1 MTQPS
6 EPETATR
13 IAERVAARDRQRA
26 EFVGTVSHDLKT
38 PLNAIVGFTSVLLAD
53 ATGFAPEQKHQLQLV
68 YDSARSLL
76 ERINALLEFYRLE
89 GGRITAA
96 PEWFMPAELLA
107 ALVETHREAAA
118 RAGVELASPPPGRG
132 PQRLRADAR
141 LIRRALDELVD
152 NAIRF
157 GGAGPCRLDLTA
169 QPAAAGGLQV
179 RFAVRNAATGV
190 AADRRQALAVSLAPQ
205 PDPLARSYA
214 GLGLGLALAREAAR
228 ALGGFIALDE
238 VEGRARFS
246 LVLELADQDVG
257 DGG

>member
-1 MTQPS
+1 MTRPS
-6 EPETATR
+6 EPESESH

-26 EFVGTVSHDLKT
+26 EFAGTVSHDLKT

-76 ERINALLEFYRLE
+76 ERIDALLEFHRLE
-89 GGRITAA
+89 GGRIDAA
-96 PEWFMPAELLA
+96 PEWLLPAELLA
-107 ALVETHREAAA
+107 ALAESHRRAAA
-118 RAGVELASPPPGRG
+118 RAGVELVLPPPGRG
-132 PQRLRADAR
+132 PQRLRTDAR
-141 LIRRALDELVD
+141 LVRRILDELVD

-169 QPAAAGGLQV
+169 EAAAAGALQL
-179 RFAVRNAATGV
+179 RLAVHNAAAGV
-190 AADRRQALAVSLAPQ
+190 AAERRRELETSLAPQ

-246 LVLELADQDVG
+246 LLLELAERDVA